1 MQSMSLQVRTGEQS
15 KMNTY
20 EVLISDIRV
29 FKITVQ
35 ADSIEAANELA
46 DVALESGYEE
56 HGELV
61 EVRDPSVDDVF
72 STQSPN
78 WSLRLAK

>member
-1 MQSMSLQVRTGEQS
+1 
-15 KMNTY
+15 MNSY
-20 EVLISDIRV
+20 QVLISDIRV

-56 HGELV
+56 HAELV

-72 STQSPN
+72 EDLT
-78 WSLRLAK
+78 